1 MTKEQIL
8 YHAVREKVNNI
19 SILMDEGICS
29 MDQIR
34 LEHLNDV
41 FPKLVPFKESTEHVK
56 SPKEEDVETG
66 LDLFHAIVYCPS
78 MNIKLFQF
86 VDKLL
91 SNESS
96 RTIIHAIVNVFRS
109 KVVQDRTSITQLNMF
124 YGVLAKT
131 LDLQYGN
138 ILLATSTKAQLQ
150 SVIDNDWPFFTNNT
164 DLVKGC
170 LEGLGCNK
178 LQDAIQNLSITL
190 CNN

>member
-150 SVIDNDWPFFTNNT
+150 TVIDNDWPFFGNNT
-164 DLVKGC
+164 ELVQSC
-170 LEGLGCNK
+170 LLDSKCGGIKDVIKNLG
-178 LQDAIQNLSITL
+178 
-190 CNN
+190 